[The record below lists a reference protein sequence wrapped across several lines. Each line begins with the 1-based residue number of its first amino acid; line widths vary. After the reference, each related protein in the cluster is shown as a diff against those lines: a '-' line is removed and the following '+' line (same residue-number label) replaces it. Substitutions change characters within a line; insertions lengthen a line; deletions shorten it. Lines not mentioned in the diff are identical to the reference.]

1 MKLTPKLTMHLA
13 AIAVAL
19 SGFTSSA
26 YGAEPIEEV
35 RDYVENYYVDKVDDS
50 VLHLPTIDEVLS
62 KLDPYSTHFT
72 AEEYQQFMNAINQ
85 SYVGIGIGLEQQ
97 EQKLMIPTVYPG
109 SPADRAGLQEGD
121 IIVSV
126 NGQTLF
132 GLTLEQAAELLQGEA
147 GTSVS
152 LVIQRGEETTSFHVT
167 REEIVFPTVITER
180 LAGNAGYIYIASFNE
195 ETVPSLQKALADM
208 PDVEHWIV
216 DLRDNPGG
224 YVDSALEMLG
234 MFPSIRT
241 ALIVE
246 SRAGKEAYPAI
257 PQKRKF
263 SGPIALLTNGN
274 SASSSEIVAGTL
286 KATDNAVL
294 YGEKTFGKGLMQ
306 TLFELENGDV
316 LKLTTY
322 RFYTPKGEV
331 IQQTGIVPHISTETP
346 LEDAHE
352 AWLEAKYKTY
362 KEWPDLKDVEPTK
375 DFTITF
381 PEPVNGHSLLRQKIE
396 LVELGGQAIPVDF
409 TQTTLR
415 QVAIHP
421 KEALKP
427 DGEYMLIVHPG
438 WKTFKGKEI
447 KQGNRVEIDV
457 Q

>member
-1 MKLTPKLTMHLA
+1 MKLTKKLVTRLA
-13 AIAVAL
+13 AAIMVL
-19 SGFTSSA
+19 SSFAPSA

-35 RDYVENYYVDKVDDS
+35 RNYVENYYVDKVDES
-50 VLHLPTIDEVLS
+50 VLHLPTIDDILS

-97 EQKLMIPTVYPG
+97 EQQTTIPTIYPD

-121 IIVSV
+121 IIVSIDGK
-126 NGQTLF
+126 NTF
-132 GLTLEQAAELLQGEA
+132 GLTLEEIAQLLQGEA
-147 GTSVS
+147 NTKVS
-152 LVIQRGEETTSFHVT
+152 LQIKRGEETKSFHVT

-208 PDVEHWIV
+208 PGVEHWIV

-257 PQKRKF
+257 RQKRTF
-263 SGPIALLTNGN
+263 SSPIALLTNGN

-286 KATDNAVL
+286 KATNNAVL

-306 TLFELENGDV
+306 TLFELKNGDV

-331 IQQTGIVPHISTETP
+331 IQQTGITPHVKTDTP

-352 AWLEAKYKTY
+352 AWLEAKYKAY
-362 KEWPDLKDVEPTK
+362 KEWPDLQNVEPTEK
-375 DFTITF
+375 FTVTF
-381 PEPVNGHSLLRQKIE
+381 PETVKGNSLIAGKIE
-396 LVELGGQAIPVDF
+396 LIELGGQAVPIHV
-409 TQTTLR
+409 TQTNLH
-415 QVAIHP
+415 QVTIQP
-421 KEALKP
+421 QEALQAH
-427 DGEYMLIVHPG
+427 GEYMLVVHPG
-438 WKTFKGKEI
+438 WKTFKGKTV
-447 KQGNRVEIDV
+447 KSGNRVEV
-457 Q
+457 TVE